1 MVALVPSP
9 RDQRCEHTRPNAKP
23 ICEPVILA
31 GHRRITL
38 MSAVTGS
45 SALLSR
51 PVILTRAHPPDNIG
65 RVGERRTTSP
75 EKGCSDQPTKP
86 LNLHCTINRE
96 AGKEKKKSW
105 RQCKAKALLREFF
118 QTLNFGGTD
127 VAGEG
132 GLGEGKYGSSLHAV
146 RGRVPF
152 GPNLS
157 HMNGS
162 FRFGPQ

>member
-1 MVALVPSP
+1 
-9 RDQRCEHTRPNAKP
+9 
-23 ICEPVILA
+23 
-31 GHRRITL
+31 

-96 AGKEKKKSW
+96 AGKEKKKAGGN
-105 RQCKAKALLREFF
+105 AKRKLCFA
-118 QTLNFGGTD
+118 N
-127 VAGEG
+127 
-132 GLGEGKYGSSLHAV
+132 
-146 RGRVPF
+146 
-152 GPNLS
+152 
-157 HMNGS
+157 S
-162 FRFGPQ
+162 FKH